1 MPAEPSAKIRI
12 VAFDLVRLIGF
23 LNSVA
28 YAQAALNHTK
38 LQWRPDQDFAKS
50 RVFSALYSA
59 LGYTPPGT
67 AEIAQDTSRIDNDR
81 AHLLAQHWHTT
92 ITKIACGPAPLLAY
106 LRSMEEVKE
115 YASKATRE
123 VFRDAG
129 QINSEIAGT
138 THEAIERLAK
148 IRLASTLFI
157 LPTAV
162 AVGIGAAAVGAAGL
176 ALDVGAV
183 SASYQ
188 VIGSFARTVQ
198 EAHGAKAI
206 AIQTGK
212 PAGEYAADR
221 LYDVAADKVKG
232 AAEKQLEKAEP
243 LIKQGERD
251 IAHLARQLKDKT
263 STKKVAKLG
272 RQLER
277 KTDTLRG
284 SLQQSKNATRTI
296 RAAQTVGVV
305 LQLAFLAYDL
315 YEAVNEYK
323 EDTGTGE

>member
-1 MPAEPSAKIRI
+1 MSPEPPRRIQI
-12 VAFDLVRLIGF
+12 VAFDLVRVIQF

-28 YAQAALNHTK
+28 YAQAALNHTR

-50 RVFSALYSA
+50 RVFRSVYSA

-67 AEIAQDTSRIDNDR
+67 VEIAQDVGRIDSDR
-81 AHLLAQHWHTT
+81 AQLLAQHWHATLN
-92 ITKIACGPAPLLAY
+92 KIVCGPVPLLAY
-106 LRSMEEVKE
+106 LRSMEDVKD

-129 QINSEIAGT
+129 QINSEIAGA
-138 THEAIERLAK
+138 THEAIERLAR

-162 AVGIGAAAVGAAGL
+162 GAGIGAAAVGAAGL
-176 ALDVGAV
+176 ALDLGVV

-188 VIGSFARTVQ
+188 VIGSFARSVQ
-198 EAHGAKAI
+198 EAHSAKAI

-212 PAGEYAADR
+212 PAAEYAVDKG
-221 LYDVAADKVKG
+221 YEVVEDKVKK
-232 AAEKQLEKAEP
+232 AAEKRLEKAEP

-251 IAHLARQLKDKT
+251 IAKLAQQLKQKT
-263 STKKVAKLG
+263 STKKIAKLG

-277 KTDTLRG
+277 KTDALSG
-284 SLQQSKNATRTI
+284 PLQQSKNATRAI
-296 RAAQTVGVV
+296 RVAETAGVV

-315 YEAVNEYK
+315 YEAVEEFK
-323 EDTGTGE
+323 QDTRAGE